1 MDQKKVRSKSVNKL
15 VSLAFD
21 EEELLEALWVNLI
34 EGSKLKCPLES
45 LDIGPELDHF
55 DLENA
60 IDSLVQKKVITLSG
74 ENKEVALTPEG
85 QHLAEQAVRR
95 HRLSERL
102 FKDILQ
108 ARQEELEG
116 ASCKFEHLLTP
127 GIEENVCTLLGHPTH
142 CPHGRSIPQ
151 GHCCQDKRFQTES
164 AILPLSQISESKEIE
179 VAYISTRQPK
189 RLNKLLSFGILPG
202 TRIKLEKKSP
212 ALILKID
219 ETILALDKIIAK
231 EIFCRRVNGE

>member
-1 MDQKKVRSKSVNKL
+1 VIKVVML
-15 VSLAFD
+15 TFD
-21 EEELLEALWVNLI
+21 EEELLEVLWVNLI
-34 EGSKLKCPLES
+34 EGRRDNCPVKDLH
-45 LDIGPELDHF
+45 IGPELEDF
-55 DLENA
+55 NMEEALA
-60 IDSLVQKKVITLSG
+60 SLIRKKVVLLSG
-74 ENKEVALTPEG
+74 DNEEVALTPEG
-85 QHLAEQAVRR
+85 HHLAEHVIRR

-102 FKDILQ
+102 FKDILL
-108 ARQEELEG
+108 ARNEDIEG

-142 CPHGRSIPQ
+142 CPHGRPIPP
-151 GHCCQDKRFQTES
+151 GHCCIERRLQTES
-164 AILPLSQISESKEIE
+164 AILPLNQLSECEEVE

-212 ALILKID
+212 ALILKLD
-219 ETILALDKIIAK
+219 ETILALDKAIAK